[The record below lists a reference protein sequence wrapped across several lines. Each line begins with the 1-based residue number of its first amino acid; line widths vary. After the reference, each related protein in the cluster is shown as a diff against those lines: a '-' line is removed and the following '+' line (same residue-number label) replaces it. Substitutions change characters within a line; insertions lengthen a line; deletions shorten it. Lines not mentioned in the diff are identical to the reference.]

1 MANDTQKL
9 DGGPRFQPADF
20 SIPRFVAKVPP
31 GTTIE
36 DVLSPG
42 YFGNHLDR
50 MKAGMEV
57 VVLSDDFKLDA
68 RLRVLT
74 VGKTTAS
81 VRVLEDCSDAKETAS
96 VKAKDRRETKAPE
109 KLKID
114 DVKVNHGGPHHMWRF
129 VHDDKVIEHGF
140 TTKEDAE
147 AAAEEYVKKANG

>member
-1 MANDTQKL
+1 MTEKTPKL

-20 SIPRFVAKVPP
+20 SIQRFVAKVPT
-31 GTTIE
+31 GTTID
-36 DVLSPG
+36 DVLSAG

-50 MKAGMEV
+50 MKAGMEII
-57 VVLSDDFKLDA
+57 VLSDDFKLDA

-81 VRVLEDCSDAKETAS
+81 VRVLEDCSDAPETAS
-96 VKAKDRRETKAPE
+96 VKAKDRRETKEPA
-109 KLKID
+109 KLKIE
-114 DVKVNHGGPHHMWRF
+114 DVKVGHGGPHHMWRF

-147 AAAEEYVKKANG
+147 AAAEAYVAKANA